1 MKAYSALLALLVN
14 IGKIVAYL
22 SAKKLRGTKDDKKII
37 KMVGMAVTS
46 ANLLVICYIQTG

>member
-22 SAKKLRGTKDDKKII
+22 SAKKLRGMKDNKKE
-37 KMVGMAVTS
+37 
-46 ANLLVICYIQTG
+46 N